1 MCTFNRY
8 VNQCYNCPPSLDF
21 PANPCHTNSMNKE
34 QQRASELTLIDLATK
49 KYHEQLQREYNYRQA
64 IRDGSIERCE
74 STEWSIADNH

>member
-1 MCTFNRY
+1 MSNTY
-8 VNQCYNCPPSLDF
+8 
-21 PANPCHTNSMNKE
+21 TMTKE
-34 QQRASELTLIDLATK
+34 QLIALATK